1 MRNINLI
8 ALIFF
13 FLYLTKI
20 SLAEKISIVYTIDND
35 PITNLEIQNEI
46 TYLKLFNEKIREMDN
61 EALVIYASKSVIR
74 EKIKK
79 IEVSKNFKL
88 GMNEEIVSQQLNQF
102 IVKLGLSNRNEYF
115 DLLKKLKLTND
126 FIKSK
131 IETEIL
137 WNRLIYEKY
146 NSKLNINEKKI
157 EKELK
162 VRIDNIDYKI
172 EEIKL
177 YEILFS
183 ANSEIEL
190 EKEIK
195 KIKKSINEIGF
206 ENTARIFS
214 ISNSASI
221 GGEIGWIKKNQLS
234 YEILQKIENLNRNE
248 VSEIINV
255 QTGKLILLVK
265 DRRFVEKQISF
276 DEELKKAIN
285 NEMNKQ
291 LNQYSIIYFK
301 RIELNSEINEN

>member
-13 FLYLTKI
+13 FLSLTKI

-146 NSKLNINEKKI
+146 NSKLNINKEKI

-162 VRIDNIDYKI
+162 VRIDNIDNKI
-172 EEIKL
+172 EEVKL

-190 EKEIK
+190 EKEK
-195 KIKKSINEIGF
+195 GKIKKSINEIGF

-234 YEILQKIENLNRNE
+234 YEILQKIENLNKNE